1 MLETPNLNYFSRKTA
16 KYCAITIVKL
26 TLRNIYGINI
36 YKPLLMETLFITDKL
51 KDLLPKIKA
60 FVETELY
67 PLETTENLAH
77 NFSFVEPILQEKRAL
92 VKKAGLWGLHLP
104 EADGGLGLT
113 LCEFGQIS
121 EVLASSPFGHFVFNT
136 QAPDIGNTELMHKY
150 APKHLKDKYLKPL
163 MDGEIR
169 SCFSMTE
176 PEFAGSNPTRMG
188 TTAVKDGDDYI
199 INGHKWFT
207 SSADGAAFAVVMA
220 VTNPDAAPHKR
231 ASQILVPLDAEG
243 FKFIRNIPIMGHAG
257 DSWASHAEVIYENVR
272 VPQANLIGMEGA
284 GFLLA
289 QERLGPGRIHHCMRF
304 IGIAE
309 RSFDL
314 MCRYAASREMA
325 EGVLLGE
332 MQFIQGF
339 IAESRAEIDAARL
352 LVLRTAKNIDEQGAA
367 TVRDEISMIKF
378 FTANMMLRVIDRAI
392 QTHGA
397 LGMTSDIL
405 LSYWYAHERA
415 ARIYDGADEVHKT
428 ALARGILKGY
438 GLDTRK
444 K

>member
-1 MLETPNLNYFSRKTA
+1 MYHQDCKTNF
-16 KYCAITIVKL
+16 KEYLWIQQ
-26 TLRNIYGINI
+26 
-36 YKPLLMETLFITDKL
+36 YKPLKMETLFLTDKL

-104 EADGGLGLT
+104 EEDGGLGLT

-231 ASQILVPLDAEG
+231 ASQILVPLDTEG
-243 FKFIRNIPIMGHAG
+243 FKFVRNIPIMGHAG
-257 DSWASHAEVIYENVR
+257 DSWASHAEVLYENVR

-314 MCRYAASREMA
+314 MCKYAASREMA
-325 EGVLLGE
+325 EGVMLGE